1 MSRGIE
7 AFSLRDKSVLVT
19 GASGHLG
26 SAISRVLGEA
36 GAHVLVNSRSAARG
50 LELTKWLRDIG
61 CSAEPA
67 VFDVTDHA
75 AVATYFSARK
85 DKPLDVLI
93 NNAYLGGAGNI
104 ELAEAES
111 YAGSYEVTV
120 LAAHNLVKVVLPG
133 LRLAVEKNGY
143 ASVINL
149 ASMYALVSPDQRIY
163 DGPGAVNPPF
173 YGAAKAALLQWTR
186 YAACEFG
193 PEGIRVNAISPG
205 PFPSEAVQTSNPGF
219 IQKLAS
225 KVPMARIGQPGEVA
239 GPILFLASSASSYVN
254 GANIVVDGGWT
265 CW

>member
-7 AFSLRDKSVLVT
+7 AFSLRGKSVLVT

-75 AVATYFSARK
+75 AVATYFSARM

-120 LAAHNLVKVVLPG
+120 LAAHNLVKVVLPC
-133 LRLAVEKNGY
+133 LRLAVEMNGY

-205 PFPSEAVQTSNPGF
+205 PFPSETVQTSNPGF

-239 GPILFLASSASSYVN
+239 GPVLFLASSASSYVN

>member
-1 MSRGIE
+1 MSRVIE
-7 AFSLRDKSVLVT
+7 AFSLREKTVLVT
-19 GASGHLG
+19 GASGYLG
-26 SAISRVLGEA
+26 SAMSRVLGEA

-50 LELTKWLRDIG
+50 HELTKWLRDIG
-61 CSAEPA
+61 CSAESA

-75 AVATYFSARK
+75 AVATFFSARK
-85 DKPLDVLI
+85 HMPLDVLI

-104 ELAEAES
+104 ELAAAQS

-120 LAAHNLVKVVLPG
+120 LAAHNLVKTALPA
-133 LRLAVEKNGY
+133 LRLAVEKNGD

-149 ASMYALVSPDQRIY
+149 ASMYAMVSPDQRIY

-193 PEGIRVNAISPG
+193 PEGIRVNSISPG
-205 PFPSEAVQTSNPGF
+205 PFPSEAVQTFNPEF
-219 IQKLAS
+219 IQKLVK
-225 KVPMARIGQPGEVA
+225 KVPMARIGRPDEVA
-239 GPILFLASSASSYVN
+239 GPVLFLASSASSYVN